1 MGEWTKDLILPNNL
15 GRYYLGVMLIGFIIS
30 FGYANNF
37 ILLFTLLCFIFFLWS
52 FLEAWILK
60 KKLSLVE
67 FFVEDHHAQ
76 EKQKIHF
83 HCGDLTVS
91 WIHDQVFNVAAYPS
105 GKYSLHQSSG
115 EYFFVAEKRGTT
127 ELTGIRLFFKC
138 GLGLFYSS
146 KKFLISQRIY
156 SYPSISKSYVIKNE
170 YSDEVDQSLLPSLR
184 VRESQDGPDADQMMV
199 ADLNH
204 PKWSR
209 VDWKRYSHQNK
220 LFERIRSTPLYSQLI
235 FDFSRLSSLSE
246 TELSQLAFTLVE
258 ANRVQNSWM
267 IKKSQDQKLEGP
279 FLSEKEMAY
288 CLRLLC

>member
-76 EKQKIHF
+76 EKQKIHL

-91 WIHDQVFNVAAYPS
+91 WIQEQVFNLDAYPK
-105 GKYSLHQSSG
+105 GKYRILNLKG
-115 EYFFVAEKRGTT
+115 EYFFVAEKRGATD
-127 ELTGIRLFFKC
+127 LSAIRLFFKC
-138 GLGLFYSS
+138 GLGLFHTS
-146 KKFLISQRIY
+146 KKFPLSQLIY
-156 SYPSISKSYVIKNE
+156 TYPAISKSYVIKNDF
-170 YSDEVDQSLLPSLR
+170 SDEVDQSILPSLKA
-184 VRESQDGPDADQMMV
+184 RESQNGPDADQMMV

-220 LFERIRSTPLYSQLI
+220 LFERIRSTPLYTKIIL
-235 FDFSRLSSLSE
+235 DFSRLNSLTE
-246 TELSQLAFTLVE
+246 TEVSQLAFTLVE
-258 ANRVQNSWM
+258 AYRAQNCWM
-267 IKKSQDQKLEGP
+267 IKKFPNQKLEGP
-279 FLSEKEMAY
+279 FLSDKDKAY